1 MTTTTVN
8 YRPYRL
14 EDAEAV
20 KSIIDEAFHI
30 HRYARAPRLHA
41 AAVDLYLREVLL
53 ESTYARVA
61 EQDGRVIGIIMGRVE
76 GQSRLPGRLGNR
88 LRAAGGM
95 LWLLLTGFPE
105 RRTLRYYSQFER
117 IYERLRAS
125 VREAPGDELTLFAV
139 DASARGLGVG
149 GALFR
154 DYMAHLR
161 AHGRTDFYL
170 YTDSLCTYQF
180 YERQAMVRA
189 AAEDMALQVEGLP
202 STVEVYLYT
211 GRIPEQALSRAR
223 ADAPR

>member
-1 MTTTTVN
+1 MTTRTVN
-8 YRPYRL
+8 YRPYRP
-14 EDAEAV
+14 EDADAV

-61 EQDGRVIGIIMGRVE
+61 EQGGRVIGIIMGRVE

-149 GALFR
+149 TALFQ

-189 AAEDMALQVEGLP
+189 AKEDMALQVEGLP
-202 STVEVYLYT
+202 GTVEVYLYT
-211 GRIPEQALSRAR
+211 GRVPERALSRAG
-223 ADAPR
+223 APR